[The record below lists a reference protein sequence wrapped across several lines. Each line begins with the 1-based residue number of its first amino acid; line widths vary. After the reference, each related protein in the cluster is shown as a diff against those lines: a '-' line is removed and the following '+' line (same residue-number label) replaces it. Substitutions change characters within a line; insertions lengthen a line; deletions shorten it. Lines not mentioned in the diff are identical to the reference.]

1 MRAGDQFALGQ
12 TKPQGGPESQELSGG
27 FSADDE
33 PYPGLRAFR
42 RDETHIFFGREG
54 AVNEMVDRLAV
65 HRFLAV
71 TGASGSGKSS
81 LVRTGLLDALDRGL
95 LAAAG
100 PDWRVADFRP
110 GDLPLA
116 ALTES
121 LLDAIG
127 EASTPDDRAIV
138 DARLA
143 RGPLGLV
150 DWLDEIDFPRDANL
164 LLLVDQFEELFRF
177 HGAANQD
184 EAEGFV
190 ALLLA
195 SAAQRRRPIYV
206 VITMRSDFLG
216 ECARFAGLAEA
227 INEGQFL
234 TPRLTRKQCEE
245 AIEGPAGV
253 CGGRVEKALVT
264 RLLNDMGSN
273 PDQLPLMQHVLML
286 MWEKARRK
294 AGDEEIELTVANYEM
309 SGGIGPSQSDRA
321 PQAESAAGDGGSMG
335 ALSDHADR
343 ILARLDPAQ
352 QQLAAKLFRA
362 LVQSEG
368 NIGRD
373 MRRPVSLREVA
384 GLANANPDQLIPV
397 IEAFRAPGR
406 NFLTPAPPTP
416 LEPDTIIDISH
427 ESLIRQWRALRR
439 WVQEEFQSAETY
451 RTVEKTAKLWSAG
464 SAGLMTNPLLGYALA
479 WRRKERP
486 NAVWASRYG
495 GNFELAARFLDRS
508 ERRRNLRKWSY
519 RAMVGCLLLTT
530 VWFSVYYFVE
540 ARRSAAALAL
550 AKENWAANWAN
561 ERSDFNV
568 PAQYWLK
575 IDNKGPT
582 PLTIPGAG
590 VVTTAELDQLIKS
603 GDDLL
608 LIDALADEHEL
619 SLPNAWRIQFAGNS
633 GSFYDDTQQELA
645 VRLGN
650 LTANNLNKKI
660 VFFCLGVECWESYN
674 AALRAEHAGY
684 RNILW
689 YRGGLK
695 AWQAWAKSQT
705 DKNLPLPLQ
714 SISQT
719 AKALAHR
726 LSSGES
732 DASMWND
739 AVSLSE
745 AVPVLLALP
754 HPDIQGAQDAYES
767 ARTAIKALTSK
778 DPGNRDLI
786 RLSFDNEKNSE
797 EIERARGTPQ

>member
-12 TKPQGGPESQELSGG
+12 TEPQGGPESQELGG
-27 FSADDE
+27 FAADDE

-184 EAEGFV
+184 EAEAFV

-245 AIEGPAGV
+245 AIEGPAAV
-253 CGGRVEKALVT
+253 CGGRVEMALVT

-294 AGDEEIELTVANYEM
+294 AGDGEIELTVANYEK
-309 SGGIGPSQSDRA
+309 SGGIGPSQSGRA
-321 PQAESAAGDGGSMG
+321 PQAESAVEDGGSMG

-373 MRRPVSLREVA
+373 MRRPVSLREAA

-406 NFLTPAPPTP
+406 NFLTPAPPAP
-416 LEPDTIIDISH
+416 LAPDTIIDISH
-427 ESLIRQWRALRR
+427 ESLIRQWRTLRR

-464 SAGLMTNPLLGYALA
+464 AAGLMTNPLLGYALA

-495 GNFELAARFLDRS
+495 GNFGLAARFLDRS
-508 ERRRNLRKWSY
+508 ERRQNRRNWSF
-519 RAMVGCLLLTT
+519 RAMVGCLLLIALS
-530 VWFSVYYFVE
+530 FGGYYFVE
-540 ARRSAAALAL
+540 ARRNAAALAL
-550 AKENWAANWAN
+550 AKENWAANWGN
-561 ERSDFNV
+561 ELSDFNV

-575 IDNKGPT
+575 VDSASRT
-582 PLTIPGAG
+582 PLTIPGAV
-590 VVTTAELDQLIKS
+590 VVTTAELDQRIKS

-619 SLPNAWRIQFAGNS
+619 SLPNAWRIPFAGDP
-633 GSFYDDTQQELA
+633 GSFYDDTQRKLA
-645 VRLGN
+645 IRLDN
-650 LTANNLNKKI
+650 LTANNPNKKI
-660 VFFCLGVECWESYN
+660 VFFCKGVECWESYN
-674 AALRAEHAGY
+674 AALRAEKDGY

-689 YRGGLK
+689 YRGGLN

-705 DKNLPLPLQ
+705 DKNLPLPLE

-767 ARTAIKALTSK
+767 ARTAFKALTSA
-778 DPGNRDLI
+778 DPANQVLMQQ
-786 RLSFDNEKNSE
+786 SFDNEKNWE

>member
-12 TKPQGGPESQELSGG
+12 TEPQGGPESQELGG
-27 FSADDE
+27 FAADDE

-184 EAEGFV
+184 EAEAFV

-245 AIEGPAGV
+245 AIEGPAAV
-253 CGGRVEKALVT
+253 CGGRVEMALVT

-286 MWEKARRK
+286 MWQKGRRK
-294 AGDEEIELTVANYEM
+294 AGDGEIALTLADYEK
-309 SGGIGPSQSDRA
+309 SGGIGPSQLGGL
-321 PQAESAAGDGGSMG
+321 PIAETSLQDGLAMG
-335 ALSDHADR
+335 VLTDFV
-343 ILARLDPAQ
+343 LC
-352 QQLAAKLFRA
+352 
-362 LVQSEG
+362 
-368 NIGRD
+368 
-373 MRRPVSLREVA
+373 RRPV
-384 GLANANPDQLIPV
+384 
-397 IEAFRAPGR
+397 
-406 NFLTPAPPTP
+406 T
-416 LEPDTIIDISH
+416 
-427 ESLIRQWRALRR
+427 
-439 WVQEEFQSAETY
+439 
-451 RTVEKTAKLWSAG
+451 
-464 SAGLMTNPLLGYALA
+464 
-479 WRRKERP
+479 
-486 NAVWASRYG
+486 
-495 GNFELAARFLDRS
+495 
-508 ERRRNLRKWSY
+508 
-519 RAMVGCLLLTT
+519 C
-530 VWFSVYYFVE
+530 
-540 ARRSAAALAL
+540 
-550 AKENWAANWAN
+550 
-561 ERSDFNV
+561 
-568 PAQYWLK
+568 PAQC
-575 IDNKGPT
+575 
-582 PLTIPGAG
+582 
-590 VVTTAELDQLIKS
+590 
-603 GDDLL
+603 
-608 LIDALADEHEL
+608 
-619 SLPNAWRIQFAGNS
+619 
-633 GSFYDDTQQELA
+633 
-645 VRLGN
+645 
-650 LTANNLNKKI
+650 
-660 VFFCLGVECWESYN
+660 VFDRCPIAC
-674 AALRAEHAGY
+674 
-684 RNILW
+684 
-689 YRGGLK
+689 
-695 AWQAWAKSQT
+695 
-705 DKNLPLPLQ
+705 
-714 SISQT
+714 
-719 AKALAHR
+719 
-726 LSSGES
+726 
-732 DASMWND
+732 
-739 AVSLSE
+739 
-745 AVPVLLALP
+745 
-754 HPDIQGAQDAYES
+754 
-767 ARTAIKALTSK
+767 
-778 DPGNRDLI
+778 
-786 RLSFDNEKNSE
+786 
-797 EIERARGTPQ
+797 

>member
-12 TKPQGGPESQELSGG
+12 TEPQGGPESQELGG
-27 FSADDE
+27 FAADDE

-121 LLDAIG
+121 LLDEIG

-150 DWLDEIDFPRDANL
+150 DWLDEIDFPRDTNL

-184 EAEGFV
+184 EAEAFV

-227 INEGQFL
+227 INEGQYL

-245 AIEGPAGV
+245 AIEGPAAV

-286 MWEKARRK
+286 MWEKVRRK
-294 AGDEEIELTVANYEM
+294 AGDGEIELTVANYEK
-309 SGGIGPSQSDRA
+309 SGGIGPSQLGGL
-321 PQAESAAGDGGSMG
+321 PIAETSLQDGLAMG

-373 MRRPVSLREVA
+373 MRRPVSLREAA

-406 NFLTPAPPTP
+406 NFLTPAPPAP
-416 LEPDTIIDISH
+416 LAPDTIIDISH
-427 ESLIRQWRALRR
+427 ESLIRQWRTLRR

-464 SAGLMTNPLLGYALA
+464 AAGLMTNPLLGYALA
-479 WRRKERP
+479 WRRKECP

-508 ERRRNLRKWSY
+508 KQRRTLRKWSN
-519 RAMVGCLLLTT
+519 RAIVGCLLLGA
-530 VWFSVYYFVE
+530 FGFGAQFY
-540 ARRSAAALAL
+540 AAKRLAAARQD
-550 AKENWAANWAN
+550 WAN
-561 ERSDFNV
+561 ELTDFKV
-568 PAQYWLK
+568 PAQDELK
-575 IDNKGPT
+575 VDFASRT
-582 PLTIPGAG
+582 PLTIPGAV
-590 VVTTAELDQLIKS
+590 VVTTPELDQLIKS

-608 LIDALADEHEL
+608 LIDALEDQHEL
-619 SLPNAWRIQFAGNS
+619 SLPNAWRIPFAGS
-633 GSFYDDTQQELA
+633 PGSFYDDTQRKLA
-645 VRLGN
+645 IRLDN
-650 LTANNLNKKI
+650 LTANNPNRKI
-660 VFFCLGVECWESYN
+660 VFFCRGAECWESYN

-689 YRGGLK
+689 YRGGLNS
-695 AWQAWAKSQT
+695 WQAWAASTQT
-705 DKNLPLPLQ
+705 KKNLLPLQ

-719 AKALAHR
+719 TQALAHR
-726 LSSGES
+726 LSDSQESG
-732 DASMWND
+732 ASMWND

-745 AVPVLLALP
+745 AVKVLLALP

-767 ARTAIKALTSK
+767 ARAAFEALTSA
-778 DPGNRDLI
+778 DPGNLDLMEQ
-786 RLSFDNEKNSE
+786 SFDNEKNSE
-797 EIERARGTPQ
+797 EIEKARTTSQ

>member
-1 MRAGDQFALGQ
+1 M
-12 TKPQGGPESQELSGG
+12 TQEFSGRE
-27 FSADDE
+27 ADDE

-54 AVNEMVDRLAV
+54 AVNEMVDRLAE

-116 ALTES
+116 ALTGS

-127 EASTPDDRAIV
+127 DTFTPDERAIV

-150 DWLDEIDFPRDANL
+150 NWLDEIDFPRDANL

-177 HGAANQD
+177 RSGAHQD
-184 EAEGFV
+184 EAEAFV

-195 SAAQRRRPIYV
+195 SAGQRRRPIYV

-253 CGGRVEKALVT
+253 YGGRVEKTLVT

-286 MWEKARRK
+286 MWEKARQK
-294 AGDEEIELTVANYEM
+294 TGDGEIVLTLADYEK
-309 SGGIGPSQSDRA
+309 SGGIGPSQSGGA
-321 PQAESAAGDGGSMG
+321 PVAESTLQDGRAMG

-343 ILARLDPAQ
+343 ILARLEPAQ
-352 QQLAAKLFRA
+352 QQLAAKLSRA

-373 MRRPVSLREVA
+373 MRRPVSLREA
-384 GLANANPDQLIPV
+384 AELANATPGQLIPV

-406 NFLTPAPPTP
+406 NFLTPAPPAP
-416 LEPDTIIDISH
+416 LAPDTIIDISH
-427 ESLIRQWRALRR
+427 ESLIRQWRTLRR
-439 WVQEEFQSAETY
+439 WVREEFQSAETY

-464 SAGLMTNPLLGYALA
+464 AAGLMTNPLLGYALA

-486 NAVWASRYG
+486 NAAWASRYG
-495 GNFELAARFLDRS
+495 GNFELAAQFLNFS
-508 ERRRNLRKWSY
+508 ERRRTLRRWSI
-519 RAMVGCLLLTT
+519 RAMVGCLLLAALGFA
-530 VWFSVYYFVE
+530 WYQHNRASISAE
-540 ARRSAAALAL
+540 DARRSAEALAL
-550 AKENWAANWAN
+550 AKKNWAN
-561 ERSDFNV
+561 ELTDFRV
-568 PAQYWLK
+568 PAQDELK
-575 IDNKGPT
+575 AEVINPT
-582 PLTIPGAG
+582 PLTLPGAT
-590 VVTTAELDQLIKS
+590 VITTPELAELIKL
-603 GDDLL
+603 DRDLL
-608 LIDALADEHEL
+608 LIDTLYGNHEL
-619 SLPNAWRIQFAGNS
+619 SLPNATRIPFAGDP
-633 GSFYDDTQQELA
+633 GSFDDDTQRKLA
-645 VRLGN
+645 IRLRN
-650 LTANNLNKKI
+650 LTANNPNRKI
-660 VFFCLGVECWESYN
+660 VFFCRGALCWESYN
-674 AALRAEHAGY
+674 ASLRAKHAGY
-684 RNILW
+684 HNIFW
-689 YRGGLK
+689 YRGGLD
-695 AWQAWAKSQT
+695 AWQAWAATNSS
-705 DKNLPLPLQ
+705 DKGGRGDKDDIALLMQ
-714 SISQT
+714 SVSQT

-726 LSSGES
+726 LSDSQES
-732 DASMWND
+732 TAARWSD

-754 HPDIQGAQDAYES
+754 HPDIQGARDAYQS
-767 ARTAIKALTSK
+767 ASAAFEALISA
-778 DPGNRDLI
+778 DPYNFDL
-786 RLSFDNEKNSE
+786 SSDSYDNEQNLE
-797 EIERARGTPQ
+797 AIEKAHAAPQ